1 MKKKILFVFG
11 TRPET
16 IKMAPVIKLFRESK
30 DFDAIVCT
38 TGQHREMLDQSMR
51 IFGLESDY
59 ELQVMKK
66 NQTLTQLTVNI
77 LSELDNVLEEIS
89 PNLLIVQGDTTTS
102 FAGGLA
108 AYYKNIPIGH
118 IEAGLRTGD
127 KYKPFPEEKNRMM
140 PR

>member
-66 NQTLTQLTVNI
+66 LMIILKKLLQTYTAT
-77 LSELDNVLEEIS
+77 
-89 PNLLIVQGDTTTS
+89 
-102 FAGGLA
+102 
-108 AYYKNIPIGH
+108 K
-118 IEAGLRTGD
+118 
-127 KYKPFPEEKNRMM
+127 
-140 PR
+140 

>member
-59 ELQVMKK
+59 ELQVMNSYQVLLSLSTLKHNQNSRNRPCHLHSLDMNAIPTHHPPRKIYQTFQIRTWIESRIHMYITSKK
-66 NQTLTQLTVNI
+66 HPCVGCCDTL
-77 LSELDNVLEEIS
+77 
-89 PNLLIVQGDTTTS
+89 
-102 FAGGLA
+102 
-108 AYYKNIPIGH
+108 
-118 IEAGLRTGD
+118 
-127 KYKPFPEEKNRMM
+127 
-140 PR
+140 